1 MKLNVKGSPHIRAKT
16 TTARLMW
23 DVVIA
28 LLPALAAGVFV
39 HGWRALVVVAVCIAA
54 CQLTEALW
62 LAVRNRRVGGSGGL
76 WGGWISDGSAAV
88 TGMLL
93 GMTLPASV
101 PYWLAAAGGIF
112 AALLVKGMSGGLGQN
127 CFNPALAARAFLLLV
142 WPVHLVRYPK
152 PGTDLGL
159 GATVDFVSSATPL
172 HEMQIPALPVESLWR
187 MFLGNIGGSIGE
199 TSALALLL
207 GFWYLWK
214 RRVIT
219 PHITLSYLGTFAAL
233 AFLFFKVEN
242 RLLWTAYE
250 VLGGGLLLGA
260 VFMATDYATSPV
272 TPRGRVWYGAGCGVL
287 TLLFRYLGLFPEG
300 VTYAVL
306 LMNGLSWRIDELTP
320 PLVFGHGMKKS
331 GDPSTAAPAAT
342 ETEVRKAIP
351 ATARAVV
358 RNASVAVAVAALLF
372 ALNASTREL
381 AVKRGREEALAT
393 MRQLLP
399 GSGSF
404 TEEPYDGDDGRITSV
419 FRGENGCVVE
429 TEVDGYAGT
438 IVVWTG
444 VGDDGRVKGVAI
456 RDLKETAGLGFEAA
470 RNRAFLEQFLHTGGE
485 ASIGVNVDALTGATV
500 TSRSVMRAVNAAV
513 AYASGAD
520 VMTAPTKWSG

>member
-1 MKLNVKGSPHIRAKT
+1 MKLNVKGSPHIRVKT
-16 TTARLMW
+16 TTAQLMW

-28 LLPALAAGVFV
+28 LLPALASGVLV
-39 HGWRALVVVAVCIAA
+39 HGWRALAVVTVCIAA
-54 CQLTEALW
+54 CQLTEAMW
-62 LAVRNRRVGGSGGL
+62 LAVRNRCVGGSGIDRINGL

-93 GMTLPASV
+93 GMTLPVSV
-101 PYWLAAAGGIF
+101 PYWLAATGGIF

-152 PGTDLGL
+152 AGADLGL
-159 GATVDFVSSATPL
+159 GAAVDFVSSATPL
-172 HEMQIPALPVESLWR
+172 HEMQIPALPAESLWR

-207 GFWYLWK
+207 GFWYLLK

-233 AFLFFKVEN
+233 VFFFAKVEN

-260 VFMATDYATSPV
+260 IFMATDYATSPV
-272 TPRGRVWYGAGCGVL
+272 TPRGRVWYGAGCGAL

-320 PLVFGHGMKKS
+320 PLVFGHGAKKS
-331 GDPSTAAPAAT
+331 GEPSKAAPAAA
-342 ETEVRKAIP
+342 EAEVR
-351 ATARAVV
+351 TMG

-381 AVKRGREEALAT
+381 AVERGREEALAT
-393 MRQLLP
+393 MQNLLP

-438 IVVWTG
+438 MVVWTG

-470 RNRAFLEQFLHTGGE
+470 RNRAFLEQFLDTGGE
-485 ASIGVNVDALTGATV
+485 GSIGVTVDALTGATV

-513 AYASGAD
+513 AYVSGAD
-520 VMTAPTKWSG
+520 VMTAPTKWGG